1 MKKDEILNK
10 LAETKYFTKKL
21 IQDAKNGDA
30 KALDAIIRIGNS
42 SVYGV
47 SAENDHQTKNLCDQL
62 ALLTK
67 NKNETI
73 SISR

>member
-10 LAETKYFTKKL
+10 LAETKYFDEKL

-30 KALDAIIRIGNS
+30 KSLDAIIRIGNS

-47 SAENDHQTKNLCDQL
+47 CAEKDNQIKILCNKLSEQ
-62 ALLTK
+62 
-67 NKNETI
+67 KNETI
-73 SISR
+73 SI